1 MNYKWYYIHK
11 NLGDLYRNIKYFWQR
26 GKRGYSDCDCWN
38 IEYFLCD
45 IMPEMIKQ
53 LRETTCSY
61 PNKLSGLKEWKKIL
75 KEMEEAFRIG
85 NILNDLDY
93 NWKDPK
99 KTKELHDKLNKGL
112 DLFKEHFLSL
122 WN

>member
-1 MNYKWYYIHK
+1 
-11 NLGDLYRNIKYFWQR
+11 
-26 GKRGYSDCDCWN
+26 
-38 IEYFLCD
+38 
-45 IMPEMIKQ
+45 MPEMIKQ